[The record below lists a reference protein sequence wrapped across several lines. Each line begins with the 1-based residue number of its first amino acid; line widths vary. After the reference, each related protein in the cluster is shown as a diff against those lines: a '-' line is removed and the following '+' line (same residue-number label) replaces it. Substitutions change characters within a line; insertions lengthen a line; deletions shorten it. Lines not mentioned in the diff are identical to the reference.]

1 MRKSP
6 ITLWLEKTN
15 PAFFSIYAIIA
26 AFCTYACMYAFRKA
40 FQGTEYDA
48 YSLWGMDYKT
58 LLVLT
63 QTIGYALSKFI
74 GIKVISEMG
83 GDKRA
88 KAIVLLIGIAWIA
101 LLLFA
106 VVPYPF
112 NFVCLFFNGLPLGMI
127 WGLVFSYLEGR
138 KFTEL
143 LGAGLSISFVVSSG
157 FVKSVGNALVVN
169 FGVPEFWMPFAVG
182 AIFFPPL
189 LLFVYLLNNLPPPNA
204 EDVKLRTERKPM
216 NGAERR
222 QFFRKFAPGLIVLTL
237 IYMLLTAY
245 RDFRDSFNSDIWKD
259 LGVQKPALLALTEL
273 PIALVVGI
281 VITITLTIKDNKKAL
296 FVNHVLV
303 MIGIATVGL
312 STLAHELWLADYGE
326 TGHFIWMVL
335 IGLGGYLAYIPFN
348 VNFFDRLIAAFK
360 EPSNVGFLIYVA
372 DAFGYLASVGIMLY
386 KDFGAGEM
394 NRFEFVSK
402 SGYVM
407 AIVGVV
413 LTFIAMLYFRKKEA

>member
-1 MRKSP
+1 MNKSA
-6 ITLWLEKTN
+6 ITRWLDKAN
-15 PAFFSIYAIIA
+15 PATFSIYAIIA

-48 YSLWGMDYKT
+48 YTLWGMDYKT
-58 LLVLT
+58 VLVLT

-74 GIKVISEMG
+74 GIKVISEMSG
-83 GDKRA
+83 EKRA
-88 KAIVLLIGIAWIA
+88 KAIVLLIGVAWLA

-106 VVPYPF
+106 LVPYPF

-143 LGAGLSISFVVSSG
+143 LGAGLSISFVVASG
-157 FVKSVGNALVVN
+157 FVKSIGNAMVN
-169 FGVPEFWMPFAVG
+169 SFGIPEFWMPFAVG
-182 AIFFPPL
+182 LIFFPPL

-204 EDVKLRTERKPM
+204 EDIKLRTERKPM
-216 NGAERR
+216 NTEERR
-222 QFFRKFAPGLIVLTL
+222 AFFKKFAPGLILLTL

-259 LGVQKPALLALTEL
+259 LGVQKPALMALTEL

-281 VITITLTIKDNKKAL
+281 VITLTIVIKDNKKAL
-296 FVNHVLV
+296 FVNQILV
-303 MIGIATVGL
+303 MTGIAIVGL
-312 STLAHELWLADYGE
+312 STLAHDLWLINMGE

-360 EPSNVGFLIYVA
+360 EPGNVGFLIYVA
-372 DAFGYLASVGIMLY
+372 DAFGYLASVSIMLY

-394 NRFEFVSK
+394 NRFEFVSQ
-402 SGYVM
+402 SGYLM
-407 AIVGVV
+407 AIVGVILSLV
-413 LTFIAMLYFRKKEA
+413 AMVYFRNRKV